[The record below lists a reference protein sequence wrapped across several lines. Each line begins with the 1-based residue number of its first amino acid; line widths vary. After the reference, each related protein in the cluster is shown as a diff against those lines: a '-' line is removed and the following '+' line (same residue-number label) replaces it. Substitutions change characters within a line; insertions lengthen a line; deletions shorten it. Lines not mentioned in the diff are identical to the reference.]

1 MKQISKIIT
10 RSHGLN
16 IMQKRSKKT
25 YDALIKTGF
34 RLLKKREW
42 DSITV
47 AELSQSAG
55 YSVGAFYTRF
65 RSKDEF
71 FDALVVHHF
80 KIRYANL
87 ESVFPRVARANRYQS
102 LGRLAICHHQGQQ

>member
-42 DSITV
+42 ASITV
-47 AELSQSAG
+47 AELSQTAG
-55 YSVGAFYTRF
+55 
-65 RSKDEF
+65 
-71 FDALVVHHF
+71 
-80 KIRYANL
+80 
-87 ESVFPRVARANRYQS
+87 
-102 LGRLAICHHQGQQ
+102 